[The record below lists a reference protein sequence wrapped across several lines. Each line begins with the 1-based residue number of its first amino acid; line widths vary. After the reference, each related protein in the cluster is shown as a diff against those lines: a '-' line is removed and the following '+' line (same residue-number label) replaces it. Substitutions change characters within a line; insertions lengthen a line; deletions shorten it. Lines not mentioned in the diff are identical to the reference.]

1 MVVQPL
7 GPVLKLNLIKNMSC
21 RFQEIPST
29 ATLEQNLSNGAARIG
44 LLKRFLNG
52 LSIEALKQLHENTQI
67 GLFRAVSSGRLLSY
81 RRSESTA
88 EQDPIRNSSSL
99 IVRNDY
105 FFKVKARPLQPRNSG
120 FLPASRV
127 LLIAVVVRF
136 QLLSGSGRLAKTKIP
151 IEESIR

>member
-67 GLFRAVSSGRLLSY
+67 GLFRAVSSATGAPRVPPNKT
-81 RRSESTA
+81 RSETRTA
-88 EQDPIRNSSSL
+88 
-99 IVRNDY
+99 
-105 FFKVKARPLQPRNSG
+105 
-120 FLPASRV
+120 
-127 LLIAVVVRF
+127 
-136 QLLSGSGRLAKTKIP
+136 
-151 IEESIR
+151 